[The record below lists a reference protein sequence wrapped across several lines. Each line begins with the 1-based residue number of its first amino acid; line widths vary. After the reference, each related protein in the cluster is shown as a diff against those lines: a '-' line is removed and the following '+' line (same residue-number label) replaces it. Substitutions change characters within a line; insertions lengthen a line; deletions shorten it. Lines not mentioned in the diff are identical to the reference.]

1 MDADARRYLDP
12 AVLEKVGGLELKAR
26 LLVEGFMAGRHPSPY
41 KGSSVEFAEH
51 REYAPG
57 DDLRRLDWKVYGKSD
72 RFYLKEFE
80 EETNLKAYV
89 AIDAS
94 GSMGYAGAARISKL
108 EYSKYAAAA
117 ILHLVQQQRDAG
129 ALVAFGGGVR
139 TFLPPGTSSAHHHNL
154 IEALGDLKAEG
165 PSGIGPVFDE
175 IASRLRQRS
184 LVAVFSDL
192 LDDMPSVL
200 RGLQH
205 MAHRGHDVI
214 LFHVL
219 DRDETEFPFDKMT
232 RFEGLEE
239 PERLVLD
246 AKAVREAYLAEVTAF
261 RSQIAAAC
269 LAARMDH
276 VALDTAEPLDKA
288 LSAWLARRSGTR

>member
-1 MDADARRYLDP
+1 MSEDYRKYLDP
-12 AVLEKVGGLELKAR
+12 AVLEKVAGLEVKAR
-26 LLVEGFMAGRHPSPY
+26 LVVEGFMAGRHKSPY

-57 DDLRRLDWKVYGKSD
+57 DDLRRIDWKVYGKSD

-89 AIDAS
+89 AVDAS
-94 GSMGYAGAARISKL
+94 ASMGYAGGTRISKL

-117 ILHLVQQQRDAG
+117 ILHLVQQQRDSG
-129 ALVAFGGGVR
+129 ALIAFGSGVSN
-139 TFLPPGTSSAHHHNL
+139 FVPPGSSSAHHRNL
-154 IEALGDLKAEG
+154 IETLAGLVPDGK
-165 PSGIGPVFDE
+165 SGIGVVFDE

-192 LDDMPSVL
+192 IDDTTGVL

-214 LFHVL
+214 LFHVM
-219 DRDETEFPFDKMT
+219 DSDELEFPFEKMT
-232 RFEGLEE
+232 RFEGMEDM
-239 PERLVLD
+239 ERLLLD
-246 AKAVREAYLAEVTAF
+246 PKAVREAYLAEVGAF
-261 RSQIAAAC
+261 RSQVMATC
-269 LAARMDH
+269 LASRMDY
-276 VALDTAEPLDKA
+276 VPLDTSAPLDKA
-288 LSAWLARRSGTR
+288 LSAWLARRTGTR

>member
-1 MDADARRYLDP
+1 MSEDYRKYLDP
-12 AVLEKVGGLELKAR
+12 AVLEKVAGLEVKAR
-26 LLVEGFMAGRHPSPY
+26 LVVEGFMAGRHESPY

-57 DDLRRLDWKVYGKSD
+57 DDLRRIDWKVYGKSD

-80 EETNLKAYV
+80 EETNLKAYIAV
-89 AIDAS
+89 DAS
-94 GSMGYAGAARISKL
+94 ASMGYAGAGRVSKL

-117 ILHLVQQQRDAG
+117 ILHLVHQQRDSG
-129 ALVAFGGGVR
+129 ALVAFGSGIS
-139 TFLPPGTSSAHHHNL
+139 TFVPPGSSSAHHRNL
-154 IEALGDLKAEG
+154 IENLSGLKAEG

-192 LDDMPSVL
+192 LDDEASVL

-214 LFHVL
+214 LFHVM
-219 DRDETEFPFDKMT
+219 DSDELNFPFERMS
-232 RFEGLEE
+232 RFEGLEDM
-239 PERLVLD
+239 ERLLLD
-246 AKAVREAYLAEVTAF
+246 PKAVREAYLAEVNSFRARLTAT
-261 RSQIAAAC
+261 C
-269 LAARMDH
+269 LAGRMDF
-276 VALDTAEPLDKA
+276 VALDTSAPLDKA
-288 LSAWLARRSGTR
+288 LGTWLARRSGTR